1 MSQPKDPF
9 ADREAA
15 NYTQPIVS
23 REFILKT
30 LEQAQ
35 GPQTYEALIELFG
48 LADDDSLEALRRRL
62 NAMIRDGQLL
72 RNRKGAFGCIDK
84 LSLIRGRIQAHRDG
98 YGFLTPTDSSDDIY
112 LSFRQMRKVFDGD
125 EALVRLF
132 TDGSR
137 KREGAIV
144 EVLSH
149 NTEQVI
155 GRFCSEKGASFVRP
169 DNPRQ
174 THDVMLSA
182 DSADKAT
189 PGQFVLVNITRQ
201 PNHNNP
207 PLGEIAE
214 VVGDHM
220 APGMEIDVA
229 IRAHSIPHIWPDA
242 VTKEAA
248 VLGAEVAEADKRG
261 RVDLRDKPLVTID
274 GEDARDFDDA
284 VYCEKKKSGG
294 WRLYVAIADVS
305 HYVPIDSA
313 LDKEATLRATSVYF
327 PDHVVPMLP
336 EAISNGLCSLN
347 PHVDRL
353 AIVCEMSVSSA
364 GKVSRYKFYEAV
376 IHSHARLTYT
386 LVGKMIDE
394 AGNAKS
400 EVRKT
405 HASIIPTIDTLTDL
419 YQALREA
426 RSARGAIDFETVET
440 RIQFDKHRKI
450 EQIVPVVRNHAHKL
464 IEECMLCANV
474 SAARFIDKH
483 KLAGLFR
490 VHSGPKEQKLINL
503 RAFLSELGLSLGGA
517 EKPTPAD
524 YQALLST
531 IGDRPDAHVIQTV
544 MLRSLSQ
551 AVYQP
556 DNDGHFGLAYTAYAH
571 FTSPIRRYPDLLIHR
586 ALRHVIRSKVD
597 SIHVKRVP
605 GVKALPKE
613 RIYPYSMSDMMALG
627 EQSSVAERRAD
638 EATRDVVSWLKCEFL
653 QDHVGDEFEGI
664 VTGVTHF
671 GLFVELKDLYV
682 EGLVHISSLPADY
695 YQFEPAF
702 HRLIGERTRQ
712 VFGLGDSLTVRVVSV
727 NLDERKVD
735 FECVSVV
742 ARGKKARTKLAKP
755 EGKADGKKKSGSKRK
770 SKSKGASKA
779 KSSDKAS
786 EKSSDKPSGKSSDKP
801 KSKKAVKGKAD
812 SKPASAKPKK
822 RKPKKKKA
830 SE

>member
-15 NYTQPIVS
+15 NYSQPIVS
-23 REFILKT
+23 REFILT
-30 LEQAQ
+30 ALEQAQ
-35 GPQTYEALIELFG
+35 GPQTFEALSEQFG
-48 LADDDSLEALRRRL
+48 LTEEQPLEALRRRL
-62 NAMIRDGQLL
+62 HAMVRDGQLL

-84 LSLIRGRIQAHRDG
+84 LSLIRGRIQSHRDG
-98 YGFLTPTDSSDDIY
+98 YGFLVPTDASDDIY

-149 NTEQVI
+149 NTQQVV
-155 GRFCSEKGASFVRP
+155 GRFYSEQGTSYVRP

-174 THDVMLSA
+174 THDVVLSA
-182 DSADKAT
+182 DSLNRAT
-189 PGQFVLVNITRQ
+189 PGQFVLANITRQ
-201 PNHNNP
+201 PTRNSP
-207 PLGEIAE
+207 PLGEISE

-229 IRAHSIPHIWPDA
+229 IRAHNIPHVWPDDVVQQA
-242 VTKEAA
+242 NQ
-248 VLGAEVAEADKRG
+248 LGSEVAEADKLDRI
-261 RVDLRDKPLVTID
+261 DLRDKALVTID

-305 HYVPIDSA
+305 HYVPINSA
-313 LDKEATLRATSVYF
+313 LDQEAILRATSVYF

-347 PHVDRL
+347 PQVDRL
-353 AIVCEMSVSSA
+353 AIVCEMSVSAA
-364 GKVSRYKFYEAV
+364 GKVSRYKFYEGI

-386 LVGKMIDE
+386 KVGKMIDE
-394 AGNAKS
+394 AGETESAIRA
-400 EVRKT
+400 EYAHVL
-405 HASIIPTIDTLTDL
+405 PTIDTLTEL
-419 YQALREA
+419 YHALRQA
-426 RSARGAIDFETVET
+426 RAKRGAIDFETTET
-440 RIQFDKHRKI
+440 RIQFDSDRKI

-474 SAARFIDKH
+474 SAARFIEKH
-483 KLAGLFR
+483 QLAGLFR
-490 VHSGPKEQKLINL
+490 VHSGPKEQKLTNL
-503 RAFLSELGLSLGGA
+503 RSFLNELGLSLGGG

-531 IGDRPDAHVIQTV
+531 IGHRPDAHVIQTV

-556 DNDGHFGLAYTAYAH
+556 DNEGHFGLAYQAYAH
-571 FTSPIRRYPDLLIHR
+571 FTSPIRRYPDLLVHR
-586 ALRHVIRSKVD
+586 AIRHVIRSTKASNHVERVAGAKV
-597 SIHVKRVP
+597 IP
-605 GVKALPKE
+605 KAK
-613 RIYPYSMSDMMALG
+613 IYPYDINDMLTLG
-627 EQSSVAERRAD
+627 EQSSTAERRAD

-653 QDHVGDEFEGI
+653 QDHVGEEFSGI

-682 EGLVHISSLPADY
+682 EGLVHISTLPADY
-695 YQFEPAF
+695 YQYEPAF
-702 HRLIGERTRQ
+702 HRLVGERTRQ
-712 VFGLGDSLTVRVVSV
+712 IFGLGDSLSVRVASV

-735 FECVSVV
+735 FECVSVI
-742 ARGKKARTKLAKP
+742 AKGKKVRKKLAKP
-755 EGKADGKKKSGSKRK
+755 PTDSEGKKKSARKKKAK
-770 SKSKGASKA
+770 SKSGDKA
-779 KSSDKAS
+779 KKTT
-786 EKSSDKPSGKSSDKP
+786 G
-801 KSKKAVKGKAD
+801 SKK
-812 SKPASAKPKK
+812 SAKTKAEAKPTAKK
-822 RKPKKKKA
+822 SVKNKAKKKKK
-830 SE
+830 SHE